1 MIFTDIFFSFF
12 FLSWDILMAY
22 VLWTDIDLTLFL
34 EPHIYT
40 HTIQLIRNDELKK
53 STEQWTYSNT
63 WILTRNKQ
71 KKVIIKPNPIRWEQ
85 LIFFLLSCLVLS
97 CLWIS
102 MWSVCNITTAN
113 AILHQYID
121 YRSVVD
127 TPPPVCCDVTSRMYE

>member
-1 MIFTDIFFSFF
+1 MLIFTDIFFSFF
-12 FLSWDILMAY
+12 FCHETFWWLTFY
-22 VLWTDIDLTLFL
+22 GLTLIWLYFWN
-34 EPHIYT
+34 HT

-113 AILHQYID
+113 AILHQCID
-121 YRSVVD
+121 CRSAVD
-127 TPPPVCCDVTSRMYE
+127 TPPPVCCEVTSRMYE